1 MDEQLE
7 REYVG
12 QLYLD
17 GLSPDTAKFFRDM
30 AGINNRCLSY
40 FMIMALEELKN
51 YLDQAPPWDADPEEK
66 MTKER
71 H

>member
-7 REYVG
+7 REYIG

-17 GLSPDTAKFFRDM
+17 GFSQDTEKFFRDL
-30 AGINNRCLSY
+30 AHINRRCLSY
-40 FMIMALEELKN
+40 FVIMALEELKD
-51 YLDQAPPWDADPEEK
+51 YLDQAPPWDADPEEQPA
-66 MTKER
+66 KER

>member
-17 GLSPDTAKFFRDM
+17 GLSQDTAKFFRDM
-30 AGINNRCLSY
+30 ARINNRCLSY